1 MLFLTCLSF
10 HSFHLQQIHLLT
22 IIVITTAGRGN
33 SWLQANIKITCVME
47 DTHLVTAHKLPALL
61 EITDFPFSIRLC
73 YNTLLGKLFLLQLHT
88 FDINTSEA
96 EGVIC
101 NNHKNSE

>member
-10 HSFHLQQIHLLT
+10 HSFHLQQIHLLM
-22 IIVITTAGRGN
+22 IIVITTAGRGK
-33 SWLQANIKITCVME
+33 SWLQANIEITCVME
-47 DTHLVTAHKLPALL
+47 DMRLATAHKLHALL

-73 YNTLLGKLFLLQLHT
+73 YNTLLGKLFLLQLDI
-88 FDINTSEA
+88 FDLNTSEA

-101 NNHKNSE
+101 NNSE